1 MTAKR
6 PQFDGNVRPMK
17 NVTVRIP
24 DDLHTLIEKAAETDR
39 RSFNAEILW
48 LAEQG
53 LQRQPGTGQPAPAT
67 GDGAP

>member
-1 MTAKR
+1 
-6 PQFDGNVRPMK
+6 MK
-17 NVTVRIP
+17 NITVRIP

-53 LQRQPGTGQPAPAT
+53 LQQQPGGRGPQASTLRQEAE
-67 GDGAP
+67 